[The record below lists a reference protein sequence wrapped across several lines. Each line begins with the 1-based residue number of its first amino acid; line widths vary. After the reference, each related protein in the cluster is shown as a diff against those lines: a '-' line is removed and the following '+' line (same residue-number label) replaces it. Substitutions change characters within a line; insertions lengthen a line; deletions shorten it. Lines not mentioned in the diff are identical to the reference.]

1 MRTWSLTSACLA
13 LLLGVSG
20 AVQHA
25 AAQSTIRY
33 AVAPSGNEARYY
45 VREQLAR
52 IDFPSDAVGVTNR
65 IEGAVVVTAT
75 GAINADASRFEI
87 DLASLASD
95 SDRRDG
101 YVRRNTLQTET
112 HPTAVFVPTA
122 FDGLVFPLPATG
134 PLTFQVTGDLTLRGV
149 TRPVTWD
156 VTATAADGAV
166 TGEAR
171 TSFTFGDFELDKPRV
186 ASVLSVA
193 DEIRL
198 EYTFVLVPA
207 P

>member
-1 MRTWSLTSACLA
+1 MLKLSLTSACLA
-13 LLLGVSG
+13 LFLGVPG
-20 AVQHA
+20 TVQHVV
-25 AAQSTIRY
+25 AQSTIRY
-33 AVAPSGNEARYY
+33 TVAPSGNEARYY

-52 IDFPSDAVGVTNR
+52 IDFPSDAVGVTTR
-65 IEGAVVVTAT
+65 IEGALVITAPD
-75 GAINADASRFEI
+75 AISADQSRFVI

-101 YVRRNTLQTET
+101 YVRRNTLQTEM
-112 HPTAVFVPTA
+112 HPSAVFVPTA

-134 PLTFQVTGDLTLRGV
+134 PLTFRVTGDLTLRGV

-156 VTATAADGAV
+156 VTATTADGAV
-166 TGEAR
+166 AGEAR
-171 TSFTFGDFELDKPRV
+171 TRFTFADFELDKPRV

-193 DEIRL
+193 DEICL
-198 EYTFVLVPA
+198 EYTFVLVAA